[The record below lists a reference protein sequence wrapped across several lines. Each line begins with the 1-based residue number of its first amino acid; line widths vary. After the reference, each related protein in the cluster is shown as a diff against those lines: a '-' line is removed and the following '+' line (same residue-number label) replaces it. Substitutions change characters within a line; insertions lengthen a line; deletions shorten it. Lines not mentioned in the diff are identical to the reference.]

1 MYHCS
6 AIEGILEWQL
16 LLKGWEV
23 YSIGK
28 GNKRT
33 FDNLCVN
40 VPLIKGIS
48 MRIWLLLDLQPLPIP
63 YTSFIDI
70 SMDFMERLLKSK
82 GKDVIMVVIDRFSKY
97 AHYIALSHLYS
108 ALTVAK
114 LFIDNVYK
122 LLGLPASIISDRD
135 PMFYRRF
142 WKKMFNIQRVNLF
155 YLSAYH
161 PRTRIVKKWIE
172 NYLRCMTK
180 DCLKQWVRWLPLA

>member
-1 MYHCS
+1 M
-6 AIEGILEWQL
+6 
-16 LLKGWEV
+16 
-23 YSIGK
+23 
-28 GNKRT
+28 
-33 FDNLCVN
+33 N

-142 WKKMFNIQRVNLF
+142 WKEMFNIQRVNLF
-155 YLSAYH
+155 YSSAYH
-161 PRTRIVKKWIE
+161 PRTRIVKK
-172 NYLRCMTK
+172 
-180 DCLKQWVRWLPLA
+180 

>member
-1 MYHCS
+1 
-6 AIEGILEWQL
+6 
-16 LLKGWEV
+16 
-23 YSIGK
+23 
-28 GNKRT
+28 
-33 FDNLCVN
+33 
-40 VPLIKGIS
+40 

-70 SMDFMERLLKSK
+70 SIDFMERLLKSK

-142 WKKMFNIQRVNLF
+142 WKEMFNIQRVNLF
-155 YLSAYH
+155 YSSAYH
-161 PRTRIVKKWIE
+161 PRTRIVKK
-172 NYLRCMTK
+172 
-180 DCLKQWVRWLPLA
+180 